1 MTIQEQDV
9 QVAVNETKIAANE
22 KRLDKVENIIIW
34 TFSTSIVT
42 LLAVLGSI
50 IKELI

>member
-1 MTIQEQDV
+1 MTVQDDCLLG
-9 QVAVNETKIAANE
+9 NINKTKIAANE

-34 TFSTSIVT
+34 TFRTSIAT
-42 LLAVLGSI
+42 LLTVVLLL